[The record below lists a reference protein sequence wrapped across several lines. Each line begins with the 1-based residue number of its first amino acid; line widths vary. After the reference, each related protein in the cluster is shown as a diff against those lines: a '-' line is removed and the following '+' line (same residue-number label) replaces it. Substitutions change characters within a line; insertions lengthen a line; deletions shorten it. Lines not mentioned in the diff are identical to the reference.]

1 LLNQHDGTFLLGEK
15 LSIGDLGVAPFVGR
29 IFAAGKYGTLAF
41 PCPRSLS
48 FLSIFFPPVSLRVVL
63 TFSFLLRSTGLQVSS
78 PTPSKKLSPLPPSP
92 PSERTTTPWLPDLL
106 GPCVTSLSFPS
117 SRADA
122 DSSPREQATFDPE
135 IGIVALRKRIDEM
148 RKEGKLWRH
157 ELAEV
162 WELKK
167 CQSTTRRLRLGVV
180 GWAVPIRNEVVL
192 LFLSFLSFLCLFTS
206 TLSTLQS

>member
-1 LLNQHDGTFLLGEK
+1 LISPLTLSLSPFVNNHSFTSIVANPFNQLFLFGKTDQADPLLAGIKEIQGLLNQHDGTFLLGEK

-92 PSERTTTPWLPDLL
+92 PSERTTTP
-106 GPCVTSLSFPS
+106 
-117 SRADA
+117 
-122 DSSPREQATFDPE
+122 
-135 IGIVALRKRIDEM
+135 
-148 RKEGKLWRH
+148 
-157 ELAEV
+157 
-162 WELKK
+162 
-167 CQSTTRRLRLGVV
+167 
-180 GWAVPIRNEVVL
+180 
-192 LFLSFLSFLCLFTS
+192 
-206 TLSTLQS
+206 